1 MPLTCAIDDDLEIVV
16 PDEART
22 HAGFRAWAKSD
33 ACPERARVTFV
44 NGEII
49 IDMSKEEIETHVKL
63 KGEVGAVVYHIN
75 RNVDLGECYPD
86 GVLVS
91 NEKAGLSTNPDFTF
105 VLWETLEAKKVI
117 LVPRKGVRGQY
128 IELVGTPDLL
138 VEVVSRGSVR
148 KDKHLLRDAYHR
160 ARIPEYWL
168 IDARSEEIDFKL
180 FWWRRTGYVAVAPRQ
195 GWLRSRILQHE
206 FKLERV
212 RHRLGLWR
220 YTLRARPLTETRR
233 QGDRQTRRQGE

>member
-1 MPLTCAIDDDLEIVV
+1 MALTCAVDDDLQIIV

-22 HAGFRAWAKSD
+22 HAGFRAWAKSN
-33 ACPERARVTFV
+33 ACPERARVTFF

-49 IDMSKEEIETHVKL
+49 IDMSKEELETHAKL
-63 KGEVGAVVYHIN
+63 KGEIGGVVYNIN
-75 RNVDLGECYPD
+75 RAFDLGEYYPD

-91 NEKAGLSTNPDFTF
+91 NDGAGLTTNPDLTF

-117 LVPRKGVRGQY
+117 LVPRKGVKGQY
-128 IELVGTPDLL
+128 LELIGSPDLL
-138 VEVVSRGSVR
+138 VEIVSRGSVR
-148 KDKHLLRDAYHR
+148 KDKQLLRDAYHR

-168 IDARSEEIDFKL
+168 IDARGEEIDFKL
-180 FWWRRTGYVAVAPRQ
+180 FWWRRTGYVAVAPRD

-220 YTLRARPLTETRR
+220 YTLHARPIRTNR
-233 QGDRQTRRQGE
+233 